1 MFDFT
6 IFRIP
11 VRVEPWFWL
20 SGFLLGGGFYAR
32 GREEFLDVLMWMVI
46 VFVSILIHEL
56 GHALTSRKLTNV
68 EPRIRL
74 WAMGGLAYPNT
85 HLTRKNSLKVTL
97 AGPAAGLLFFAV
109 ICLSLVFIYGPTG
122 MADIV
127 IWNITHNRDLLPGKG
142 LTILNMDPVARQLVY
157 SLIFINFW
165 WSLVNLLRVYPL
177 DGGQAYAAI
186 ENSQKKVY
194 QVGMIT
200 GIATAVVGYFHFGS
214 LYVAILFGFLAFQ
227 NFQRLQ
233 DNGGWR

>member
-1 MFDFT
+1 MFEFT

-20 SGFLLGGGFYAR
+20 TGFLLGRGLDAR
-32 GREEFLDVLMWMVI
+32 GSDQYLMVFMWMVI

-68 EPRIRL
+68 QPNIRL
-74 WAMGGLAYPNT
+74 WAMGGLAYPNI
-85 HLTRKNSLKVTL
+85 HLNRKDSLKVTL
-97 AGPAAGLLFFAV
+97 AGPAAGLLFFVV
-109 ICLSLVFIYGPTG
+109 ICLALVGIYGLTG

-127 IWNITHNRDLLPGKG
+127 IWNITHQPNLLPGKG
-142 LTILNMDPVARQLVY
+142 IAILNMDPVARELVR

-165 WSLVNLLRVYPL
+165 WSFVNLLPVYPL

-186 ENSQKKVY
+186 EKSQKKVY
-194 QVGMIT
+194 QVGLIT
-200 GIATAVVGYFHFGS
+200 GIVTALVGFFHFGQ
-214 LYVAILFGFLAFQ
+214 LYVALLFGFLAFQ

-233 DNGGWR
+233 QNGGWR